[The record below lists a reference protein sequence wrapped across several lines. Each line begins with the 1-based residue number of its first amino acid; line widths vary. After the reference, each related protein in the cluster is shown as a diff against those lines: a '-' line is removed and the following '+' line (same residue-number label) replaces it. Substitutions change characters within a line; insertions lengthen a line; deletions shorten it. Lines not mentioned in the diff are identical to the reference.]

1 MHRRFVLAITAALGA
16 IVFVSASVAAQ
27 WPTTCVEL
35 NDIVEAHLGNSN
47 NVGIYQRVFG
57 GQAEQACQNDHRE
70 DVRATFAWAIGSGNE
85 PAMQPAPAPASSPQ
99 SHPDYERVRQ
109 VTLARGADEALAAN
123 VAAVVVTQGNVD
135 SYLRGTLAGVA
146 YGEHGCVSQSPQCP
160 LAPVAQTPA
169 PTPPPVATTPPSGG
183 VTCSNLRWQSRPGQ
197 LFDLV
202 WQVTVRNGTG
212 RTQSVYIEVQWLDA
226 NGFQIQWDNWSD
238 EVGAGQTR
246 QISETDYLP
255 DGYSFSD
262 IKSFRV
268 AECG

>member
-57 GQAEQACQNDHRE
+57 SQAEQACQNDHRE

-85 PAMQPAPAPASSPQ
+85 PAMQPAPA
-99 SHPDYERVRQ
+99 
-109 VTLARGADEALAAN
+109 
-123 VAAVVVTQGNVD
+123 
-135 SYLRGTLAGVA
+135 
-146 YGEHGCVSQSPQCP
+146 
-160 LAPVAQTPA
+160 AQTPA

-202 WQVTVRNGTG
+202 WQVTVRNSTG
-212 RTQSVYIEVQWLDA
+212 STQSVYIEVQWLDA
-226 NGFQIQWDNWSD
+226 TGFQIQWDNWSD

-246 QISETDYLP
+246 QISETDFLP